1 METIV
6 KALHFQQKKKLMKAV
21 TKLIEAL
28 KMENPKN
35 LKTLS
40 DAVKKPHENFIVSE
54 INDSCLRL
62 AVNEGEY
69 PWHYH
74 SNSDEFFIVLEG
86 ELTIEFQDKPM
97 VSLKPKDTF
106 LVPKGLIHKTKANGR
121 TVNLCFEKLESDSV
135 FI

>member
-1 METIV
+1 
-6 KALHFQQKKKLMKAV
+6 MK
-21 TKLIEAL
+21 I
-28 KMENPKN
+28 PKN
-35 LKTLS
+35 LKKLS
-40 DAVKKPHENFIVSE
+40 DAVKNPHDNFIVGE

-74 SNSDEFFIVLEG
+74 SNSDELFIVLEG

-97 VSLKPKDTF
+97 VTLKPKDTF
-106 LVPKGLIHKTKANGR
+106 LVPRGLIHKTKANGR
-121 TVNLCFEKLESDSV
+121 TVNLCFEKLDSDSI

>member
-1 METIV
+1 MDI
-6 KALHFQQKKKLMKAV
+6 
-21 TKLIEAL
+21 
-28 KMENPKN
+28 PKN
-35 LKTLS
+35 LIKLS
-40 DAVKKPHENFIVSE
+40 DTVSKSHDNFIVSE
-54 INDSCLRL
+54 INDSCLRI

-74 SNSDEFFIVLEG
+74 SNSDELFIVLEG

-97 VSLKPKDTF
+97 VTLKPNDTC

-121 TVNLCFEKLESDSV
+121 TVNLCFEKLDSDSV

>member
-1 METIV
+1 M
-6 KALHFQQKKKLMKAV
+6 
-21 TKLIEAL
+21 
-28 KMENPKN
+28 N
-35 LKTLS
+35 
-40 DAVKKPHENFIVSE
+40 KPHENFIVSE

-86 ELTIEFQDKPM
+86 ELTIEFQNKPM
-97 VSLKPKDTF
+97 VTLKPKDTI
-106 LVPKGLIHKTKANGR
+106 LVPKGLIHKTVAHGR

-135 FI
+135 FV

>member
-1 METIV
+1 
-6 KALHFQQKKKLMKAV
+6 MKN
-21 TKLIEAL
+21 I
-28 KMENPKN
+28 KN
-35 LKTLS
+35 LKKLS
-40 DAVKKPHENFIVSE
+40 DDVSTKHENFIVSE

-74 SNSDEFFIVLEG
+74 LNSDELFIVLEG
-86 ELTIEFQDKPM
+86 ELRIEFQDKPM
-97 VSLKPKDTF
+97 VTLKPNDTF
-106 LVPKGLIHKTKANGR
+106 LVPKGLIHKTTAKVR